1 MKKEFKVN
9 KKLPETTKVKGQEM
23 QLLARSKNVAIYKK
37 VKQTDSIEYAVGLI
51 HRTTYDIPSNIPIC
65 YEELL
70 PRDLNEKRT
79 GWIHG
84 DYNSAFNQFKKLVKE
99 HG

>member
-1 MKKEFKVN
+1 MRKYIRHE
-9 KKLPETTKVKGQEM
+9 KLPETTKVKDQEM
-23 QLLARSKNVAIYKK
+23 QLLARSKNVAIYEKIN
-37 VKQTDSIEYAVGLI
+37 QTDSIEYVVGLI
-51 HRTTYDIPSNIPIC
+51 HKTTFDIPSNIPIC

-70 PRDLNEKRT
+70 PLDSENNRT